1 MLKLLLAGALAAYTF
16 APPLVAFALFAEF
29 PEDGFGCRSCL
40 HCGMIM
46 PGWLQYAA
54 ASAVIGLLTYL
65 GIKEIRK

>member
-1 MLKLLLAGALAAYTF
+1 MLKLLLAGVLAVYTF

-40 HCGMIM
+40 HCGMIL
-46 PGWLQYAA
+46 PGWFHYAA
-54 ASAVIGLLTYL
+54 FSAAIGLLAYL